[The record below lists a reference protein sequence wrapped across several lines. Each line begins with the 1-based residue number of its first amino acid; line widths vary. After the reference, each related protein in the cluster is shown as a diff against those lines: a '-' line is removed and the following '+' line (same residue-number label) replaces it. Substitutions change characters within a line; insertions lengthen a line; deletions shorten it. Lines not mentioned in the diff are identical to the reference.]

1 MRNTIQDYKIEPAQA
16 PKIYK
21 VSEVTRKIRSLLES
35 EFPAIWIEGEISNF
49 KRHSSGHIYF
59 TLKDESAQI
68 SAVFFARENQFLKFE
83 PKDGLQV
90 ICIGRISVYDV
101 RGQYQVYVQRME
113 PKGLGALQLA
123 FIQLKERLEKEGL
136 FRPEHKKQVPFY
148 PKRIGIVTSPTGAAI
163 QDMLKIFKARE
174 FGLHI
179 FLYPVRVQGDGSALE
194 VAEAIE
200 KLNKSVSLDLMIIG
214 RGGGSLEDLWAF
226 NEEIVARAIY
236 GSKIPVISAV
246 GHEVDWTI
254 ADLVADLRAHTP
266 TAAAEQAVMHWDE
279 LAGKIQETRE
289 RMINGIQTIFQSK
302 REAFLAVK
310 ESYAFRKPKV
320 YLDQLSQRVDELL
333 RQMQNYVR
341 GFFEH
346 KRHLFQNCVGK
357 LEVLS
362 PLAILGRGY
371 SITFDS
377 NGNLIKQQNQVTAGD
392 LIESKLHSGTIES
405 KVIKTSVSS

>member
-1 MRNTIQDYKIEPAQA
+1 MKSATSEIKTEAVMT

-35 EFPAIWIEGEISNF
+35 EFHAIWIEGEISNF

-59 TLKDESAQI
+59 TLKDETAQI

-90 ICIGRISVYDV
+90 IAIGRISVYDV

-136 FRPEHKKQVPFY
+136 FRPEHKKPVPSY
-148 PKRIGIVTSPTGAAI
+148 PRRIGIVTSPTGAAI
-163 QDMLKIFKARE
+163 QDMLKIFKARK

-200 KLNKSVSLDLMIIG
+200 KLNKSVPLDLMIVG

-236 GSKIPVISAV
+236 GSSIPVISAV

-289 RMINGIQTIFQSK
+289 RMINGIQTIAQSK
-302 REAFLAVK
+302 REAFLNVK

-333 RQMQNYVR
+333 RQMQNYAK
-341 GFFEH
+341 GFFDS
-346 KRHLFQNCVGK
+346 KRQLFENCAGK
-357 LEVLS
+357 LNVLS

-371 SITFDS
+371 SITFDEK
-377 NGNLIKQQNQVTAGD
+377 GNLIKRHNQVKAGD
-392 LIESKLHSGTIES
+392 LIETRLHSGTLTS
-405 KVIKTSVSS
+405 KIIKAAE

>member
-1 MRNTIQDYKIEPAQA
+1 MISEVKTEA
-16 PKIYK
+16 PETPRIYK

-59 TLKDESAQI
+59 TLKDELAQI

-123 FIQLKERLEKEGL
+123 FLQLKERLEKEGL
-136 FRPEHKKQVPFY
+136 FRAEHKKPIPLY
-148 PKRIGIVTSPTGAAI
+148 PKCIGLVTSPTGAAI
-163 QDMLKIFKARE
+163 QDMLKIFKARK

-194 VAEAIE
+194 VAKAIE
-200 KLNKSVSLDLMIIG
+200 KLNESVPLDLMIVG

-254 ADLVADLRAHTP
+254 ADLAADLRAHTP
-266 TAAAEQAVMHWDE
+266 TAAAEQVVMHWDE
-279 LAGKIQETRE
+279 LAGKIQAIKE
-289 RMINGIQTIFQSK
+289 RIANGMQVLFQSK

-320 YLDQLSQRVDELL
+320 YLDQLSQRLDELL
-333 RQMQNYVR
+333 RQMQNYAR
-341 GFFEH
+341 GFFEN

-377 NGNLIKQQNQVTAGD
+377 NGNLIKKSNQIEAGE
-392 LIESKLHSGTIES
+392 LIETRLHSGILQS
-405 KVIKTSVSS
+405 KVVKAAK